1 MKVKIAIEET
11 ISQEFEVEVSSL
23 ENAYEEIREKYMAG
37 LIELNP
43 GEVQSASLLIKD
55 DDDSDS
61 DWLDLHV

>member
-43 GEVQSASLLIKD
+43 GEVQSASLLIKGD
-55 DDDSDS
+55 DASDS

>member
-1 MKVKIAIEET
+1 MKVKIAIEEV

-55 DDDSDS
+55 DDSSDS

>member
-23 ENAYEEIREKYMAG
+23 ENAYEEIREKYMTG

-43 GEVQSASLLIKD
+43 GEVQSASLLIKGD
-55 DDDSDS
+55 DASGS
-61 DWLDLHV
+61 DWLDLHI